1 MKTTIIYAHPYI
13 KSFNHAILTKVIKS
27 MIDNKED
34 YVVIDLYNDKFD
46 PTYSAKELSLFS
58 VGKTIDPLVSKYQK
72 IIKNTDK
79 VIFIF
84 PVWWNDT
91 PAIIKGFID
100 KIMKKDFAY
109 NVGSTGVIGNLKNIK
124 KTLILTTSTSPTF
137 YLKMFCGN
145 AIKGVFINSTL
156 KQLKFKNRVWKNF
169 GNIDHSSLRRRKEY
183 LEKIA
188 NYVNKWVVN
197 NN

>member
-13 KSFNHAILTKVIKS
+13 RSFNHAILNKVTEALIN
-27 MIDNKED
+27 NKED
-34 YVVIDLYNDKFD
+34 YEVIDLYNDKFD
-46 PTYSAKELSLFS
+46 PTYSTEELSLFS

-72 IIKNTDK
+72 IIKSTDK

-156 KQLKFKNRVWKNF
+156 KQLNFQKRVWKNF
-169 GNIDHSSLRRRKEY
+169 GSIDHSSISRRNKY
-183 LEKIA
+183 LEKID
-188 NYVNKWVVN
+188 NYVIEWVGEN
-197 NN
+197 

>member
-13 KSFNHAILTKVIKS
+13 RSFNHAILNKVTEALIN
-27 MIDNKED
+27 NKED
-34 YVVIDLYNDKFD
+34 YEVIDLYNDKFD
-46 PTYSAKELSLFS
+46 PTYSTEELSLFS

-72 IIKNTDK
+72 IIKSTDE

-156 KQLKFKNRVWKNF
+156 KQLNFQKRVWKNF
-169 GNIDHSSLRRRKEY
+169 GSIDHSSISRRNKY

-188 NYVNKWVVN
+188 NYVIEWVGEN
-197 NN
+197 